1 MPEEISRTFIAEK
14 DVETT
19 ISEINDGIYRISG
32 FLPRYQ
38 ITFNQ
43 FLIDDDEPTLIHTGP
58 IGMYDKIADKVKE
71 VVPLEKLRNI
81 AFLHFES
88 DEWGGMDFLKAPNA
102 RLVCSDLSSKLN
114 LTGWHNVPVNH
125 ISFWENETLK
135 TGKKTFRFI
144 MTPHVHHWDSM
155 MMFEETT
162 RSLFPSDLFIQPGEH
177 QPITSEDLSN
187 EMIQLY
193 NAVGIFASEEPVR
206 KTVQKLV
213 KLEPKLICPMHGSA
227 FDSSIFPKY
236 VEALMNSNFAFSNK
250 LLGKELE

>member
-1 MPEEISRTFIAEK
+1 M
-14 DVETT
+14 
-19 ISEINDGIYRISG
+19 
-32 FLPRYQ
+32 
-38 ITFNQ
+38 
-43 FLIDDDEPTLIHTGP
+43 IDDDEPTLIHTGP

-71 VVPLEKLRNI
+71 VVPLEKLRNV

-88 DEWGGMDFLKAPNA
+88 DEWGGMDFLKAPKA

-114 LTGWHNVPVNH
+114 LTGWHNVPISH
-125 ISFWENETLK
+125 ISFWENETLE

-162 RSLFPSDLFIQPGEH
+162 RSLLPSDLFIQPGEH
-177 QPITSEDLSN
+177 KPITSEDLSN

-206 KTVQKLV
+206 KTVRKLM